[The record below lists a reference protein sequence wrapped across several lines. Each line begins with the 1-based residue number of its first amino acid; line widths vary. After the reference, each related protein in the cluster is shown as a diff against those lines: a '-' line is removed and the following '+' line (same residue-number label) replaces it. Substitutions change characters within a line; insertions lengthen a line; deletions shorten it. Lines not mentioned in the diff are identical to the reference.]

1 MTLSRMAIPLPITV
15 PINPDG
21 TLSIHIDQEILFRAQ
36 NYLYGYTTGK
46 NTMSNRLNTSM
57 YYKEL
62 NCLLLIFYILYY
74 KNCTF
79 LAQCSMDQD
88 AVTTFNNRRYN
99 NEMPISCYQVLAQD
113 CTPEL
118 KFMVL
123 LKKDEESEQNH
134 LNIKLA
140 DM

>member
-1 MTLSRMAIPLPITV
+1 
-15 PINPDG
+15 
-21 TLSIHIDQEILFRAQ
+21 
-36 NYLYGYTTGK
+36 
-46 NTMSNRLNTSM
+46 
-57 YYKEL
+57 
-62 NCLLLIFYILYY
+62 
-74 KNCTF
+74 
-79 LAQCSMDQD
+79 MDQD
-88 AVTTFNNRRYN
+88 AVTTFNNRRYK
-99 NEMPISCYQVLAQD
+99 NEMPISCYQVLVQD